1 MKKLEERQ
9 IVDYLGVIG
18 VEHVIQNNPESN
30 ESKQINSTL

>member
-18 VEHVIQNNPESN
+18 INEVLQNNPDSN
-30 ESKQINSTL
+30 ESKALNSS